1 MNHHINCRGH
11 TIWISKR
18 STGILTWN
26 QTSQLN
32 IRTSYRKENI
42 MSERFFSQN
51 LNQLKGFWE
60 NRVTV
65 VADKLDIFPQKETDW
80 CRQPAGCTAYPD
92 NHYLPNETPLSGKKR
107 LQQLALI
114 TKSFYQ
120 TKLKQPSNI
129 YWRSPIHCL
138 DIRKNHISARVDL
151 KALLFGSVKRRC
163 FYFLDTKGAIISQTS
178 HFWHFF
184 ENPIEMTSTCMHR
197 VPPWQI

>member
-92 NHYLPNETPLSGKKR
+92 NHYLPNETPLSGKKKVTTTR
-107 LQQLALI
+107 PHNQVLLSNQIEATLKYILKVSNPLPRH
-114 TKSFYQ
+114 TKKSY
-120 TKLKQPSNI
+120 L
-129 YWRSPIHCL
+129 SPGWF
-138 DIRKNHISARVDL
+138 KS
-151 KALLFGSVKRRC
+151 
-163 FYFLDTKGAIISQTS
+163 
-178 HFWHFF
+178 
-184 ENPIEMTSTCMHR
+184 
-197 VPPWQI
+197 PPLWVS